1 MKRISE
7 FIKEL
12 ESLKEKHG
20 DLPVVTLSDDNITT
34 IPDNDSIVEYWERGA
49 FDDGNMVPAIVISW

>member
-12 ESLKEKHG
+12 QALKEKYG
-20 DLPVVTLSDDNITT
+20 DLPVVTQSDDNITM
-34 IPDNDSIVEYWERGA
+34 IPDNDSVVEYCECGA
-49 FDDGNMVPAIVISW
+49 FNDCYMVPAIVISW